1 MSAQSS
7 LSYRMPGGSFED
19 EDSADYGMVNDS
31 FGSVHISD
39 STGLDDDMETGDA
52 KTYNFPT
59 HED

>member
-1 MSAQSS
+1 MSAQST

-19 EDSADYGMVNDS
+19 EDNSDYGLVNDS
-31 FGSVHISD
+31 FGTIHIAD

-52 KTYNFPT
+52 KMYNFPT

>member
-7 LSYRMPGGSFED
+7 LSYTMPGGSFDD
-19 EDSADYGMVNDS
+19 EDSSDYCMVNDS
-31 FGSVHISD
+31 FGSVHIAD